1 MVPDVLH
8 ILTVPYILYHSL
20 LDYDTIY
27 LLTATGLIPG
37 GVEQCTFTHKN
48 NTQDNTITNWEECGP
63 WAMSRLCEL
72 YPGICLT
79 TEEKARKNFSQ
90 GRKTSVRVGK
100 TSVRVGKTSVWVV
113 KTSVRVG
120 KTSVQVVKTSVRVGK
135 TSVQVVKTSVRVGK
149 TSVRVGKPSV
159 RLGNTSVRVRTTSVR
174 LKQ

>member
-79 TEEKARKNFSQ
+79 TEEKARKNKQ
-90 GRKTSVRVGK
+90 TK
-100 TSVRVGKTSVWVV
+100 
-113 KTSVRVG
+113 
-120 KTSVQVVKTSVRVGK
+120 QM
-135 TSVQVVKTSVRVGK
+135 
-149 TSVRVGKPSV
+149 
-159 RLGNTSVRVRTTSVR
+159 RLTEQKCLHTREITEKLDNYLSIE
-174 LKQ
+174 